1 MKLEP
6 TASGSFS
13 PSCSTYDPGL
23 QEVGRHRD
31 SALMRKSLQIQ
42 YRIGR
47 QHVVAP
53 PLRWT
58 RFAASDRASKIALSL
73 EAQEFHPLID
83 NVPILHAAHASFVM
97 RKLSRAIL

>member
-1 MKLEP
+1 MKREP

-13 PSCSTYDPGL
+13 SSCSTHDPCL

-31 SALMRKSLQIQ
+31 SALMRKPLQIQ
-42 YRIGR
+42 DRIGR

-58 RFAASDRASKIALSL
+58 RFAASDRASKIDLSF
-73 EAQEFHPLID
+73 ETQEFHPLVD
-83 NVPILHAAHASFVM
+83 DVPILHAAHASFAI
-97 RKLSRAIL
+97 RKLSRPRL